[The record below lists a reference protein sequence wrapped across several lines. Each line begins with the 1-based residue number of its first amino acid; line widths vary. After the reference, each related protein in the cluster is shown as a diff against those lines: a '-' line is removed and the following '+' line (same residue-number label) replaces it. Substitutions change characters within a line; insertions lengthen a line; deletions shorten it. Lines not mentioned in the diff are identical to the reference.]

1 MGWNGVTLEVLL
13 YKGRGT
19 TGDGEEEGVWDV
31 DGGEDSKWWR
41 GGDDGGVE
49 E

>member
-19 TGDGEEEGVWDV
+19 TRDGEEEGVWDV
-31 DGGEDSKWWR
+31 DGGEDQVVE
-41 GGDDGGVE
+41 GGGE
-49 E
+49 